1 MNDLLLLQ
9 DTNGSNKLTHECRG
23 VGYSEVGMQEA
34 LEAGKRLEFVPID
47 VVFCSQMDRA
57 RTTMS
62 LALSLHSS
70 KKTPVVEHCSPLE
83 KPSFEGVNDKSPY
96 DFVRGSSWTDTVFSA
111 TITDLLWYRS
121 FRSMYRRRSMR
132 ETLVTCRSAVYLRWL
147 MLFAIVL
154 TWIGCV

>member
-1 MNDLLLLQ
+1 
-9 DTNGSNKLTHECRG
+9 
-23 VGYSEVGMQEA
+23 MQEA

-62 LALSLHSS
+62 LALSVHSS

-96 DFVRGSSWTDTVFSA
+96 DFVRGSCCIESIMILCATVA
-111 TITDLLWYRS
+111 DVVVV
-121 FRSMYRRRSMR
+121 M
-132 ETLVTCRSAVYLRWL
+132 V
-147 MLFAIVL
+147 
-154 TWIGCV
+154 